1 MWRDIF
7 KANLIYAIG
16 SLANSAALFVLI
28 PYLVTGLS
36 AQEYGLWSL
45 IEVVVLL
52 LNMLI
57 VAGLEI
63 GVLRE
68 YSNETDPAQRA
79 RLLGTVLMVVAGWGL
94 AVVVISGLTIA
105 PIIAGD
111 IAPAT
116 RWLVLAV
123 AWTEGIWTVGLNI
136 LRTQERARSFIT
148 LSLARLVIFIAVA
161 VGLVSNGYG
170 INGALIGRLAAT
182 LISTAAILSVSWR
195 MLSPHFDLAVL
206 RRTLR
211 YGLPL
216 LPSNLAVYLMVA
228 SDRYVLQHVATLET
242 VAVYSFAY
250 KIASL
255 LELGVTRP
263 FSIDW
268 ATRRFKIAKTAN
280 APIQYARIFTM
291 YLAVATGCALM
302 IMSVAPA
309 IYRLVAPPAY
319 QAGIQVIP
327 ILLLAYIFS
336 GIAHPLNVGIMIK
349 DRTRALPLVSWGAA
363 LLCLGLNY
371 WWIPQYGMVG
381 AAWATAVA
389 YAAWSGGIAWM
400 SLRIYHIPYSLRDQ
414 GVIVLLA
421 VLGYAGL
428 WLIDQSVL
436 PTLAATGLKCGWIGV
451 LSAGGGYR
459 LWMLT

>member
-28 PYLVTGLS
+28 PYLVKGLS

-68 YSNETDPAQRA
+68 YSNATDPAQRA

-94 AVVVISGLTIA
+94 AVVLIGGLAIA
-105 PIIAGD
+105 PVIAGD
-111 IAPAT
+111 IDPAT

-123 AWTEGIWTVGLNI
+123 AWIEGLWTVGLNI

-148 LSLARLVIFIAVA
+148 LSLARLVIFMAVA
-161 VGLVSNGYG
+161 VGLVSSGYG
-170 INGALIGRLAAT
+170 IDGALIGRLAAT
-182 LISTAAILSVSWR
+182 LISTAAILGVTWR
-195 MLSPHFDLAVL
+195 TISPRFDLPVL
-206 RRTLR
+206 QRTLR

-228 SDRYVLQHVATLET
+228 SDRYVLQHVTTLET

-268 ATRRFKIAKTAN
+268 ATRRFKIAKASN
-280 APIQYARIFTM
+280 APSQYARIFTV
-291 YLAVATGCALM
+291 YLAIAAGCALM
-302 IMSVAPA
+302 IMSVTPA

-319 QAGIQVIP
+319 QAGIQIIP
-327 ILLLAYIFS
+327 ILLLAYVFS

-349 DRTRALPLVSWGAA
+349 DRTRALPIVSWGAA
-363 LLCLGLNY
+363 LLCLALNY

-381 AAWATAVA
+381 AAWSTVVA

-400 SLRIYHIPYSLRDQ
+400 SLRLYHIPYSLREQ
-414 GVIVLLA
+414 GVIIALA
-421 VLGYAGL
+421 VIGYAGL
-428 WLIDQSVL
+428 WLVDQSGL
-436 PTLAATGLKCGWIGV
+436 PTLAATGLKCSWTGV
-451 LSAGGGYR
+451 LCAGGGYR
-459 LWMLT
+459 LWAST